1 MSVRCL
7 RFGADRGRSPP
18 RRLNTSDLA
27 RLIAKKFVYLSSTI
41 GKITNVFVDLSRVH
55 IVHRNCTL
63 SAAHR
68 RHTALRQLSGGNQ
81 QKVVLAK
88 WLSTRANLY
97 LLDEPTV
104 GVDIRAKAEIYRVI
118 DELAA
123 QGAAVLLFST
133 DLIEL
138 QGITDRILILARGK
152 LVRELVSKETSH
164 QEILGWAS
172 AAGSGSGSGSSPS
185 ASASASST
193 HGHEAVQA

>member
-1 MSVRCL
+1 M
-7 RFGADRGRSPP
+7 
-18 RRLNTSDLA
+18 
-27 RLIAKKFVYLSSTI
+27 
-41 GKITNVFVDLSRVH
+41 
-55 IVHRNCTL
+55 
-63 SAAHR
+63 
-68 RHTALRQLSGGNQ
+68 
-81 QKVVLAK
+81 
-88 WLSTRANLY
+88 STRANLY